1 MERKTKLTLFT
12 VTLISALS
20 WSLLAVVP
28 FVAADEQELAVET
41 CDGHDVTLVLNR
53 DGLAYRIRRRD
64 AILRRFITDGSL
76 ASLHGEIIGISQHIL
91 VIKVDEQV
99 LNVLMPGKW
108 VVNGETL
115 SFADLM
121 DGTLY
126 IGQFITLDTLKLTLE
141 KDTHA
146 ITAYL
151 GYAFESNGVTANAL
165 LPFNVEVY
173 VTE

>member
-12 VTLISALS
+12 VAIIAALS

-28 FVAADEQELAVET
+28 LAAADEQELEVPT
-41 CDGHDVTLVLNR
+41 SDGQKVTLELHR
-53 DGLAYRIRRRD
+53 DGLAYRLRRRD
-64 AILRRFITDGSL
+64 AILRRFITDGTL
-76 ASLHGEIIGISQHIL
+76 ATLDGEIVGLSQHLL

-99 LNVLMPGKW
+99 LNVLMPGRW
-108 VVNGETL
+108 VVNGDIIA
-115 SFADLM
+115 FPDLTSTQLM
-121 DGTLY
+121 V
-126 IGQFITLDTLKLTLE
+126 GQSITIDALQLTLE

-151 GYAFESNGVTANAL
+151 AYAFETEGYTATAL

-173 VTE
+173 ATD